1 MSDWLRDA
9 VIYQIYPRSF
19 RDSNGDGVGDIK
31 GIIDKL
37 DYVAALGVDA
47 IWISPFF
54 RSPMKDFGYDVA
66 DYCDVDPVFG
76 ALGDFDMLTYRAHS
90 LSLKVIVDLVFSHT
104 SDQHA
109 WFKESRFSRD
119 NARADWYVW
128 ADAKP
133 DGSPP
138 NNWQSMFGGA
148 AWSWDSR
155 RRQYYLHNFLPSQP
169 DLNIRNPQVQNALLD
184 AARFWL
190 TRGVDGFRLDV
201 VNFYAHDALLR
212 DNPARAAGA
221 TPVRPHEFQ
230 QHVYDRTR
238 PEAFD
243 FIRRLRALMDEYGAI
258 SIGEIEDDDPIRV
271 QREYTEG
278 RERLHSAYSFFLL
291 RTQTASP
298 ALFSEALAGW
308 QGASGWPAWSLSNH
322 DVVRCATRLA
332 GDDPQRTKV
341 LLALLLCLR
350 GTPIL
355 YQGDELGLP
364 QAYVPFDR
372 LRDPEAIAF
381 WPHGAGRDGARTP
394 MPWTIT
400 KPLAGFTTGDDS
412 WLPMDPRHRNNAV
425 DVQAGEAGSVLNFTK
440 TLLELRRKTPALR
453 RGDCTTLDPC
463 GDALILERRHGDE
476 RLWCVFNLG
485 GEPACCA
492 PPAPIEAM
500 LLQTGN
506 TSPAGGSVAVHGN
519 SALVA
524 RLVN

>member
-1 MSDWLRDA
+1 MSEWLRSG

-37 DYVAALGVDA
+37 DHIAALGVDA

-90 LSLKVIVDLVFSHT
+90 LSLKIIVDLVFSHT
-104 SDQHA
+104 SDQHV

-138 NNWQSMFGGA
+138 NNWQSMFGGP
-148 AWSWDSR
+148 AWTWDSR
-155 RRQYYLHNFLPSQP
+155 RRQYYLHNFLAAQP
-169 DLNIRNPQVQNALLD
+169 DLNIRNPQVQAALLD

-201 VNFYAHDALLR
+201 VNFYAHDELLR
-212 DNPARAAGA
+212 DNPPRDQSA

-230 QHVYDRTR
+230 RHLYDRTR
-238 PEAFD
+238 PEAFG
-243 FIRRLRALMDEYGAI
+243 FIRRLRALLDEYGAV
-258 SIGEIEDDDPIRV
+258 SIGEIEDDEPISV

-278 RERLHSAYSFFLL
+278 RDRLHSAYSFFLL
-291 RTQTASP
+291 RAETASP
-298 ALFSEALAGW
+298 ALFHEALAGW

-322 DVVRCATRLA
+322 DVIRCATRLGA
-332 GDDPQRTKV
+332 DDPLRTKV
-341 LLALLLCLR
+341 LLAVLLSLR

-364 QAYVPFDR
+364 QAYVPYDR

-400 KPLAGFTTGDDS
+400 KPLAGFTTGEDP

-425 DVQAGEAGSVLNFTK
+425 DVQNANPESVLNFTR
-440 TLLELRRKTPALR
+440 TLLALR
-453 RGDCTTLDPC
+453 RASV
-463 GDALILERRHGDE
+463 ALREGEYTPVEAPPDVLAFERRAGRE
-476 RLWCVFNLG
+476 RLWCGFHFGDQRVRCTLPGAIVEVLLQVGTIAASPDSIDFEGHGAFIARLG
-485 GEPACCA
+485 G
-492 PPAPIEAM
+492 
-500 LLQTGN
+500 
-506 TSPAGGSVAVHGN
+506 
-519 SALVA
+519 
-524 RLVN
+524 